1 VNSAFPFF
9 YGNLMHAV
17 PMPIKAS
24 SLSPFP
30 GSPDLH
36 AESMESVGYRRN
48 LICPQFLCD
57 WRIWG
62 KTLLPGIKYYGARYM
77 FTALCFGAVIDL
89 LHRYYTVP

>member
-1 VNSAFPFF
+1 MNSAFPFF

-48 LICPQFLCD
+48 LICNRAVSVRLTHMGEDTITRYQILWC
-57 WRIWG
+57 WIHVYGIVLWG
-62 KTLLPGIKYYGARYM
+62 
-77 FTALCFGAVIDL
+77 CN
-89 LHRYYTVP
+89 